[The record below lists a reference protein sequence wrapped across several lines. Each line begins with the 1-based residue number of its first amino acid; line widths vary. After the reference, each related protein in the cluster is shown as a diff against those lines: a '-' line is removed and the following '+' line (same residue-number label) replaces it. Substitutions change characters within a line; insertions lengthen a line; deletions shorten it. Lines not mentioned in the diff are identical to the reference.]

1 MSKFFADENIAP
13 RVIRALRAEGLQV
26 IGVYEADLVSAP
38 DEEILKAAQ
47 KESAIILTHDKDFGN
62 LIRQPDQLHG
72 GVILLRFRNQSPN
85 NVIKHLIPFL
95 QAIKEKNLQN
105 KLIVMREGFAKS
117 I

>member
-1 MSKFFADENIAP
+1 MLKFFADENIAP
-13 RVIRALRAEGLQV
+13 RVIRALRAEGFPV
-26 IGVYEADLVSAP
+26 ISVHEADLISAP

-47 KESAIILTHDKDFGN
+47 KANAIILTHDKDFGN
-62 LIRQPDQLHG
+62 LIRQLDQLHG

-95 QAIKEKNLQN
+95 RAVRGKNLQN
-105 KLIVMREGFAKS
+105 RLTVMREGFAKS

>member
-1 MSKFFADENIAP
+1 MAKFLADENIAP
-13 RVIRALRAEGLQV
+13 KVIRALRAEGFQV
-26 IGVYEADLVSAP
+26 QDVYELDLVSAP
-38 DEEILKAAQ
+38 DKEILKIAR
-47 KESAIILTHDKDFGN
+47 KENAVILTHDKDFGN

-95 QAIKEKNLQN
+95 QAIREKNLQY